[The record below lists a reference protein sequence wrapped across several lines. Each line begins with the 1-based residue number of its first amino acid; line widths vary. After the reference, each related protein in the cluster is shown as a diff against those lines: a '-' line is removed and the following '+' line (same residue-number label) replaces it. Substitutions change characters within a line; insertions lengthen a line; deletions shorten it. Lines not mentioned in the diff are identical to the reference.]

1 VTESSPI
8 RIAIA
13 GGGTAGWMVAA
24 AFSKFLE
31 TGFEITLVES
41 DAIGTVGVGEATI
54 PQMRLFNDA
63 LGLDEAAFMRATQG
77 TFKLAIEFVDWL
89 KPGHRYMHAFGDV
102 GRDVGLMAF
111 QHSWA
116 RARRAGLA
124 KDLAHYSLNNMASL
138 QNRMQRGPART
149 AKLLGE
155 MPYAFHFDA
164 GLYAAYLR
172 RYAEARGVTRVE
184 GRIVDVRRDG
194 ESGDIGSLALE
205 GDREI
210 AADLFIDCTGFIGLL
225 IEKTLGAGY
234 EDWTHWLP
242 ADRAVAVPCE
252 RTDAPILPYTRS
264 TARPAG
270 WQWRIPLQHRTGN
283 GMVYSS
289 TYMSEDEATAMLLA
303 NLDGAPTAEPRPIK
317 FTTGKRKAFWKNN
330 VIAVGLSSGFMEP
343 LESTSI
349 HLIQSAIQR
358 IMKLMPG
365 RQAAEADRREFN
377 RQSDFEMD
385 RIRDFII
392 LHYKANAREGAFWQ
406 HCRDMPVP
414 DFLAEKI
421 ALFRANGHIV
431 REHEE
436 LFTEVGWLQVMAGQ
450 GIIPEGNHPIA
461 DTISKADLAE
471 YMDTLEKII
480 AREAAQMP
488 RHTDFVNGYCA
499 APTLPQRAA
508 A

>member
-24 AFSKFLE
+24 AFSRFLE

-102 GRDVGLMAF
+102 GRDVGLMPF

-116 RARRAGLA
+116 RARREGMA
-124 KDLAHYSLNNMASL
+124 KDLAHYSLNNIASL

-149 AKLLGE
+149 ANILGE

-194 ESGDIGSLALE
+194 ESGDIASLALE
-205 GDREI
+205 DEREV

-270 WQWRIPLQHRTGN
+270 CSPTW
-283 GMVYSS
+283 
-289 TYMSEDEATAMLLA
+289 TAR
-303 NLDGAPTAEPRPIK
+303 RPPS
-317 FTTGKRKAFWKNN
+317 RARSN
-330 VIAVGLSSGFMEP
+330 S
-343 LESTSI
+343 
-349 HLIQSAIQR
+349 
-358 IMKLMPG
+358 
-365 RQAAEADRREFN
+365 RRESAKRSGKTTSSRSACHRASWSRWN
-377 RQSDFEMD
+377 R
-385 RIRDFII
+385 
-392 LHYKANAREGAFWQ
+392 
-406 HCRDMPVP
+406 
-414 DFLAEKI
+414 
-421 ALFRANGHIV
+421 RAS
-431 REHEE
+431 
-436 LFTEVGWLQVMAGQ
+436 T
-450 GIIPEGNHPIA
+450 
-461 DTISKADLAE
+461 
-471 YMDTLEKII
+471 
-480 AREAAQMP
+480 
-488 RHTDFVNGYCA
+488 
-499 APTLPQRAA
+499 
-508 A
+508 